1 MENVM
6 NNTSK
11 VFESHIRIQMIAS
24 LSVEDLTYKQ
34 MKEILG
40 CTDGNMTTHTKKLI
54 QEGFMEV
61 RKEFVNNRPQ
71 TTYHL
76 TDEGRTQFEK
86 YVALL
91 NKLVEEGKNAQKVWF
106 LSDFF
111 LRIVYNKVVVISSK
125 DSHIVHDYINRRK
138 LWKRNFQF

>member
-24 LSVEDLTYKQ
+24 LSVSDLTYKQ
-34 MKEILG
+34 MKAILG

-54 QEGFMEV
+54 HEGFV
-61 RKEFVNNRPQ
+61 TVKKEFVNNRPQ

-76 TDEGRTQFEK
+76 TDEGRQQFK
-86 YVALL
+86 DYVALL
-91 NKLVEEGKNAQKVWF
+91 NTL
-106 LSDFF
+106 
-111 LRIVYNKVVVISSK
+111 
-125 DSHIVHDYINRRK
+125 VHDK
-138 LWKRNFQF
+138 EESKKTEAALES

>member
-24 LSVEDLTYKQ
+24 LSIEDLTYKQ

-91 NKLVEEGKNAQKVWF
+91 NKLVEKGKTHKK
-106 LSDFF
+106 SDFYQF
-111 LRIVYNKVVVISSK
+111 FFWIVYNKVVVISSK

-138 LWKRNFQF
+138 V

>member
-24 LSVEDLTYKQ
+24 LSIEDLTYKQ

-76 TDEGRTQFEK
+76 TDVGRTQFEE

-91 NKLVEEGKNAQKVWF
+91 NRLVEEGKQAQKVWF
-106 LSDFF
+106 LSDFLF
-111 LRIVYNKVVVISSK
+111 FFAQFKKSVAIGYLIQQKYHNDI
-125 DSHIVHDYINRRK
+125 
-138 LWKRNFQF
+138 RNTLP

>member
-1 MENVM
+1 MLILLMLGRKSNGKRYEQY
-6 NNTSK
+6 
-11 VFESHIRIQMIAS
+11 II
-24 LSVEDLTYKQ
+24 EDLTYKQ

-76 TDEGRTQFEK
+76 TDEGRTQFEE

-91 NKLVEEGKNAQKVWF
+91 NKLVEKGKNAQKV
-106 LSDFF
+106 
-111 LRIVYNKVVVISSK
+111 
-125 DSHIVHDYINRRK
+125 
-138 LWKRNFQF
+138 

>member
-24 LSVEDLTYKQ
+24 LSIEDLTYKQ

-76 TDEGRTQFEK
+76 TDGGRTQFEE

-91 NKLVEEGKNAQKVWF
+91 NKLVEEGKNAQKVLF
-106 LSDFF
+106 YQIFF
-111 LRIVYNKVVVISSK
+111 
-125 DSHIVHDYINRRK
+125 
-138 LWKRNFQF
+138 FF

>member
-6 NNTSK
+6 NDTSK

-24 LSVEDLTYKQ
+24 LSISDLTYKQ

-54 QEGFMEV
+54 QEGFMV
-61 RKEFVNNRPQ
+61 VKKEFVNNRPQ

-76 TDEGRTQFEK
+76 TDEGRNQFED
-86 YVALL
+86 YVQLL
-91 NKLVEEGKNAQKVWF
+91 NTLVEDGKKAQEKETALEV
-106 LSDFF
+106 
-111 LRIVYNKVVVISSK
+111 
-125 DSHIVHDYINRRK
+125 
-138 LWKRNFQF
+138 

>member
-24 LSVEDLTYKQ
+24 LSIEDLTYKQ

-54 QEGFMEV
+54 QEGLYI
-61 RKEFVNNRPQ
+61 RTVNHIYSRCEL
-71 TTYHL
+71 YF
-76 TDEGRTQFEK
+76 R
-86 YVALL
+86 
-91 NKLVEEGKNAQKVWF
+91 
-106 LSDFF
+106 
-111 LRIVYNKVVVISSK
+111 SSK
-125 DSHIVHDYINRRK
+125 ITFI
-138 LWKRNFQF
+138 KRLF

>member
-61 RKEFVNNRPQ
+61 RKEFVNNPNCKQ
-71 TTYHL
+71 
-76 TDEGRTQFEK
+76 
-86 YVALL
+86 
-91 NKLVEEGKNAQKVWF
+91 KLE
-106 LSDFF
+106 
-111 LRIVYNKVVVISSK
+111 I
-125 DSHIVHDYINRRK
+125 RR
-138 LWKRNFQF
+138 

>member
-24 LSVEDLTYKQ
+24 LSIEDLTYKQ

-54 QEGFMEV
+54 QE
-61 RKEFVNNRPQ
+61 FVNNRPQ

-76 TDEGRTQFEK
+76 TDEGRTQFEE

-91 NKLVEEGKNAQKVWF
+91 NKLVEKGKNAQKV
-106 LSDFF
+106 
-111 LRIVYNKVVVISSK
+111 
-125 DSHIVHDYINRRK
+125 
-138 LWKRNFQF
+138 

>member
-24 LSVEDLTYKQ
+24 LSIEDLTYKQ

-76 TDEGRTQFEK
+76 TDGGRTQFEE

-91 NKLVEEGKNAQKVWF
+91 NKLVEEGKKMHRK
-106 LSDFF
+106 SDFIRFFF
-111 LRIVYNKVVVISSK
+111 LIVYNYLVVISSE

-138 LWKRNFQF
+138 V

>member
-1 MENVM
+1 MTIKKLKSIDIINVLSDLVSEKLE
-6 NNTSK
+6 TTVK
-11 VFESHIRIQMIAS
+11 
-24 LSVEDLTYKQ
+24 LPSVEDLTYKQ

-76 TDEGRTQFEK
+76 TDEGRKQFEE

-91 NKLVEEGKNAQKVWF
+91 NKLVEDGKNAQKV
-106 LSDFF
+106 
-111 LRIVYNKVVVISSK
+111 
-125 DSHIVHDYINRRK
+125 
-138 LWKRNFQF
+138 

>member
-24 LSVEDLTYKQ
+24 LSIEDLTYKQ

-76 TDEGRTQFEK
+76 TDEGRTQFEE

-91 NKLVEEGKNAQKVWF
+91 NKLVEKGKMHRK
-106 LSDFF
+106 SDFYQIF
-111 LRIVYNKVVVISSK
+111 FE
-125 DSHIVHDYINRRK
+125 DSV
-138 LWKRNFQF
+138 

>member
-24 LSVEDLTYKQ
+24 LSIEDLTYKQ

-76 TDEGRTQFEK
+76 TDGGRTQFEE

-91 NKLVEEGKNAQKVWF
+91 NKLVEEGKNAQKVLF
-106 LSDFF
+106 LSDFLFFFFF
-111 LRIVYNKVVVISSK
+111 LIVYNHLVIISSE
-125 DSHIVHDYINRRK
+125 DSQIVHDHINRRK
-138 LWKRNFQF
+138 L

>member
-6 NNTSK
+6 NDTSK

-24 LSVEDLTYKQ
+24 LSVSDLTYKQ

-61 RKEFVNNRPQ
+61 KKEFVNNRPQ

-76 TDEGRTQFEK
+76 TDEGIL
-86 YVALL
+86 YLWA
-91 NKLVEEGKNAQKVWF
+91 
-106 LSDFF
+106 
-111 LRIVYNKVVVISSK
+111 YNKTI
-125 DSHIVHDYINRRK
+125 YRQRRK
-138 LWKRNFQF
+138 LRKMIKKNIDINDINCSITCFKAYLSLGNCYNNIKYLDKFRFVACDFSN

>member
-76 TDEGRTQFEK
+76 TNEGRTQFEE

-91 NKLVEEGKNAQKVWF
+91 NKLVEEGKKCTKSLIFIRFSFV
-106 LSDFF
+106 
-111 LRIVYNKVVVISSK
+111 
-125 DSHIVHDYINRRK
+125 
-138 LWKRNFQF
+138 

>member
-6 NNTSK
+6 NDTSK

-24 LSVEDLTYKQ
+24 LSISDLTYKQ

-54 QEGFMEV
+54 QEGFMV
-61 RKEFVNNRPQ
+61 VKKEFVNNRPQ

-76 TDEGRTQFEK
+76 TDEGRKKFED
-86 YVALL
+86 YVQLL
-91 NKLVEEGKNAQKVWF
+91 NNLVEDGKKAQEKETALEV
-106 LSDFF
+106 
-111 LRIVYNKVVVISSK
+111 
-125 DSHIVHDYINRRK
+125 
-138 LWKRNFQF
+138 